1 MELFNYQKYIG
12 VIVFGYFAIKI
23 YYNFLFENLQIKNAN
38 EELSDFSITVVLS
51 SIVYLLTNFENV
63 MMNPMIYYVGFLIGT
78 QCVVFKR
85 MFLDT
90 IKNTSLSEV
99 MFYMVIIIYT
109 IVFVYFYILQN
120 LGNSIINPL
129 LVIISVISLVIGI
142 ILSTKKEIKDQTKNE
157 TMIISRINSNI
168 GFMSFLGSLLMVHTS
183 HDNIIVAFF
192 QSILIGSFVS
202 YFSYYKPEFI
212 IDAVH
217 GKKNIF
223 FKKLVNDK
231 KRVAEII
238 TAYQTVVND
247 VKVNRIVCGL
257 SYITILICITIMYVH
272 YSSDLSNWYS

>member
-23 YYNFLFENLQIKNAN
+23 YYNFLFETLQIKNAN
-38 EELSDFSITVVLS
+38 EELSDFSITIVLS

-142 ILSTKKEIKDQTKNE
+142 ILSTKKK
-157 TMIISRINSNI
+157 
-168 GFMSFLGSLLMVHTS
+168 
-183 HDNIIVAFF
+183 
-192 QSILIGSFVS
+192 
-202 YFSYYKPEFI
+202 
-212 IDAVH
+212 
-217 GKKNIF
+217 
-223 FKKLVNDK
+223 
-231 KRVAEII
+231 
-238 TAYQTVVND
+238 
-247 VKVNRIVCGL
+247 
-257 SYITILICITIMYVH
+257 
-272 YSSDLSNWYS
+272 

>member
-38 EELSDFSITVVLS
+38 EELSDFSITIVLS

-142 ILSTKKEIKDQTKNE
+142 ILSTKKEIKDQSKNE

-217 GKKNIF
+217 EDKENDIQNKKI
-223 FKKLVNDK
+223 VS
-231 KRVAEII
+231 EIM

-272 YSSDLSNWYS
+272 YSSDLSN